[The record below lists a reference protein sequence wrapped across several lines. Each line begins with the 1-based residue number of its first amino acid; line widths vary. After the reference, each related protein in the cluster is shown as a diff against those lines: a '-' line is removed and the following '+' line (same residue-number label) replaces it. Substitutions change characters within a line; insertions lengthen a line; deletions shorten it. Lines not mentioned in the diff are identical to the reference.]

1 MKAAPRLATVGK
13 KKKKKKIATRRS
25 KSAEQFLSF
34 LVFGRLWKLDNGGER
49 ERERER
55 DRERERAELVVVE
68 VIVLPCFQCRESV

>member
-1 MKAAPRLATVGK
+1 MKAAPRLATVGKKK

-55 DRERERAELVVVE
+55 QGERE
-68 VIVLPCFQCRESV
+68 S

>member
-34 LVFGRLWKLDNGGER
+34 LVFGRLWKLDNGRER
-49 ERERER
+49 EREREL
-55 DRERERAELVVVE
+55 ELVVVK
-68 VIVLPCFQCRESV
+68 VIAFASLIPM